1 MDGRRAEEALSLAQV
16 VARRTAGADLAGR
29 AGRYAEP
36 GRLSGSP
43 AEAAVVSRLGDD
55 LRAAGWSVREGRV
68 RALTSR
74 PGRALVRVGGTIYPG
89 VAAAFSGPASD
100 RRGPAAAADRLPPA
114 AWAGRVVVART
125 SLPTPALVASAQ
137 AAGAAAL
144 VCALADAGPR
154 MLSVSPVQGSP
165 TPWTVGNLTD
175 LPVVVLAGEVAEAF
189 AARVAEA
196 GAEEGRGP
204 TVSVTSGVD
213 TRWRD
218 VPVLAADLP
227 AAAAEEAGFV
237 LLGGHTDAWYAG
249 AMDNA
254 AGLAA
259 MAEVAAALKPEA
271 ARLRRAVRLVAWS
284 GGEDGGHA
292 GAQAYAD
299 AHWEELEGRCGLFL
313 EVDSPGGRGNVDL
326 GRLPAM
332 AETGFLARAAVEQVA
347 RQAWTGSRPG
357 GGAARSLWAAGVPS
371 ALGRFGQPPGTEAT
385 SPGLRHTPGD
395 TVDAL
400 DGEVLARDAALLGH
414 MAAHAAALTVEP
426 VDLAAGARAMEAAV
440 AAWEERAQGRVELAL
455 CRRRAADL
463 TAACEELMAAAQAAP
478 APALAR
484 AARAVAHRLVRL
496 GYTAGGRFEPDPAL
510 PLAPLP
516 TLSAVEALVAAPPLS
531 APADLAMVAVERAV
545 TAVAVTLREAREVAE
560 GALASLAGG
569 PGRRR

>member
-1 MDGRRAEEALSLAQV
+1 
-16 VARRTAGADLAGR
+16 VARRVAAADLTGR
-29 AGRYAEP
+29 VGRYAEP

-74 PGRALVRVGGTIYPG
+74 PGRALVRLGGTIYPG

-100 RRGPAAAADRLPPA
+100 RRGPAAAAERLAPT
-114 AWAGRVVVART
+114 AWAGRVVVARS

-144 VCALADAGPR
+144 VCALADPGPR
-154 MLSVSPVQGSP
+154 MVSVSPLQGSP
-165 TPWTVGNLTD
+165 TPWTVGNLAD
-175 LPVVVLAGEVAEAF
+175 LPVVVLTGEVAEAF

-204 TVSVTSGVD
+204 TVAVTSGVD

-227 AAAAEEAGFV
+227 TPAEEAGFV

-259 MAEVAAALKPEA
+259 MAEVAAALRPEA
-271 ARLRRAVRLVAWS
+271 ARLRRGVRLVAWS

-299 AHWEELEGRCGLFL
+299 AHWEELEGWCALFL
-313 EVDSPGGRGNVDL
+313 EVDSPGGRGNADL

-371 ALGRFGQPPGTEAT
+371 ALGRFGQPTGAEAA
-385 SPGLRHTPGD
+385 SPGVRHTPGD

-414 MAAHAAALTVEP
+414 MAAHAAALAVEP
-426 VDLAAGARAMEAAV
+426 VDLAAGARAVEAAV

-463 TAACEELMAAAQAAP
+463 TAACEQLMAAAQAAP

-516 TLSAVEALVAAPPLS
+516 TLSAIEALTAAPPLS
-531 APADLAMVAVERAV
+531 APADLAMVAVERAA

-560 GALASLAGG
+560 GAVAGLAGR
-569 PGRRR
+569 PDRRRQPAGGGGDSPRRP